1 MAIYAR
7 PRRLI
12 TAFAADTGGV
22 AAVEFAIFAIVF
34 LTLLAGTIDVGN
46 VLFTEFE
53 LDSAVA
59 AGAQAAAVN
68 TAEVNATQGAS
79 LASSIAATVAN
90 ANGTGWANVTVVV
103 NNGPSVTISNG
114 STSSGGNAS
123 AADSYYCLTGTPGN
137 WSWGGAVTAGTT
149 CSGSIQAGQFVTIT
163 AQRTVSSFF
172 PKFGFVPSGAI
183 VQAAAV
189 ETQ

>member
-1 MAIYAR
+1 MAVYAR
-7 PRRLI
+7 PRRLF
-12 TAFAADTGGV
+12 TALAADTGGV

-34 LTLLAGTIDVGN
+34 LILLAGTIDIGN

-68 TAEVNATQGAS
+68 TAQVNSTQGAS
-79 LASSIAATVAN
+79 LANAIATTVAN
-90 ANGTGWANVTVVV
+90 ANGAGWASVTVVV
-103 NNGPSVTISNG
+103 NNGPAASISNG

-137 WSWGGAVTAGTT
+137 WSWGGAVTAGST
-149 CSGSIQAGQFVTIT
+149 CTGNIKAGQFVTIT

-172 PKFGFVPSGAI
+172 PKFGFVPNGPI

>member
-1 MAIYAR
+1 MAGYAR
-7 PRRLI
+7 PRRLF
-12 TAFAADTGGV
+12 TALATDTGGV
-22 AAVEFAIFAIVF
+22 AAVEFAIFAMVF
-34 LTLLAGTIDVGN
+34 LILLAGTIDVGN

-68 TAEVNATQGAS
+68 TAEVNSTQGAS
-79 LASSIAATVAN
+79 LASSVAATVAN
-90 ANGTGWANVTVVV
+90 ANGTGWASVTVVV

-123 AADSYYCLTGTPGN
+123 AADSYYCLTGTPGS
-137 WSWGGAVTAGTT
+137 WSWGGAVTAGST
-149 CSGSIQAGQFVTIT
+149 CTGNIQAGQFVTIT

-172 PKFGFVPSGAI
+172 PKFGFVPSGPI

>member
-1 MAIYAR
+1 MAVYVR
-7 PRRLI
+7 PRRLF
-12 TAFAADTGGV
+12 TALAADTGGV

-53 LDSAVA
+53 LDSAVS

-68 TAEVNATQGAS
+68 TAQVNSTQGAT
-79 LASSIAATVAN
+79 LANSIATTVAN
-90 ANGTGWANVTVVV
+90 ANGTGWASVTVIV
-103 NNGPSVTISNG
+103 NNGPTVSITNG
-114 STSSGGNAS
+114 SVSSGGNAS
-123 AADSYYCLTGTPGN
+123 AADSYYCLTGTPGK

-149 CSGSIQAGQFVTIT
+149 CSGNIHAGQFVTIT
-163 AQRTVSSFF
+163 AQRSVSSFF
-172 PKFGFVPSGAI
+172 PSFGFVPAGPI
-183 VQAAAV
+183 VQTAAV

>member
-1 MAIYAR
+1 MAVLAR
-7 PRRLI
+7 PRRLF
-12 TAFAADTGGV
+12 TALAADTSGV

-34 LTLLAGTIDVGN
+34 LLLLAGTIDVGN

-59 AGAQAAAVN
+59 AGAQAVAVN
-68 TAEVNATQGAS
+68 TAQVNSTQGAS
-79 LASSIAATVAN
+79 LATSIATTVAN

-114 STSSGGNAS
+114 SPSSGGTAS
-123 AADSYYCLTGTPGN
+123 NADSYYCLTGTPGS

-149 CSGSIQAGQFVTIT
+149 CSGNIQAGQFVTIT
-163 AQRTVSSFF
+163 AQRAVSSFF
-172 PKFGFVPSGAI
+172 PKFGFIPSGPI
-183 VQAAAV
+183 VQAAVV